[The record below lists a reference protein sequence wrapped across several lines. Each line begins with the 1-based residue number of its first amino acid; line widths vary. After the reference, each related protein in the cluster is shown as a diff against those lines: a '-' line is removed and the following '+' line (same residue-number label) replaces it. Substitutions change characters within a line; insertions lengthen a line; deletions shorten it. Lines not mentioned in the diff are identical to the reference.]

1 MEIKIDQNLYA
12 ESLKAA
18 LKVDFL
24 TSSEELRLYATSIY
38 NAFVWS
44 REVDRK
50 NRCIQKKNRLLK

>member
-1 MEIKIDQNLYA
+1 MEIKIDQELYA

-24 TSSEELRLYATSIY
+24 TCSEELRLYAASIY
-38 NAFVWS
+38 NAVMWG

-50 NRCIQKKNRLLK
+50 NKYIQKRNRLLK

>member
-50 NRCIQKKNRLLK
+50 NGYIQKKNRLLK

>member
-1 MEIKIDQNLYA
+1 MENKINQGLYA

-38 NAFVWS
+38 NAVMWG
-44 REVDRK
+44 REVDRE
-50 NRCIQKKNRLLK
+50 NRYILKKKSLLK

>member
-1 MEIKIDQNLYA
+1 MEVNIDQNLYA

-38 NAFVWS
+38 NASMWG

-50 NRCIQKKNRLLK
+50 NRCILEKNRLLK

>member
-1 MEIKIDQNLYA
+1 MEIKIDQSLYA

-44 REVDRK
+44 REVEKK
-50 NRCIQKKNRLLK
+50 NRYVQKKNRLLK

>member
-1 MEIKIDQNLYA
+1 MEIKIDQELYA

-38 NAFVWS
+38 NAATWS
-44 REVDRK
+44 RAVDRK
-50 NRCIQKKNRLLK
+50 NRYILKRNRLLK

>member
-1 MEIKIDQNLYA
+1 MEIKINQDLYA

-38 NAFVWS
+38 NAVMWG

-50 NRCIQKKNRLLK
+50 NRYILKKKSLLK

>member
-1 MEIKIDQNLYA
+1 MEIKIDQELYA

-24 TSSEELRLYATSIY
+24 TSSEEIRLYATSIY
-38 NAFVWS
+38 NASMWG

-50 NRCIQKKNRLLK
+50 NKGILKRNRLLK